1 MHICIRITDSLC
13 CIPESNTKAL
23 LTNYTPKLICKKM
36 KREVVIVFLLGEL
49 SSDEEDLEVSYIM
62 LIG

>member
-1 MHICIRITDSLC
+1 MRITDSLC
-13 CIPESNTKAL
+13 CIPESNTKTL
-23 LTNYTPKLICKKM
+23 LINYTPTKLICKKM
-36 KREVVIVFLLGEL
+36 KREVVIVFLLCEL

>member
-1 MHICIRITDSLC
+1 
-13 CIPESNTKAL
+13 
-23 LTNYTPKLICKKM
+23 M
-36 KREVVIVFLLGEL
+36 KREVVIVFLLCEL

>member
-1 MHICIRITDSLC
+1 
-13 CIPESNTKAL
+13 
-23 LTNYTPKLICKKM
+23 M